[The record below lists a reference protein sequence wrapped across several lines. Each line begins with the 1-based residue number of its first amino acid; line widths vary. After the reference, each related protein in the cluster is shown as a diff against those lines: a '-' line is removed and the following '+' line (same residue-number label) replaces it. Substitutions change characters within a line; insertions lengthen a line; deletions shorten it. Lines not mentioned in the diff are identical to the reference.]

1 MMTGWRFSVQSAISS
16 HGPTLASLVW
26 VELECPANLLRA
38 IISSVA
44 QGGRPAGLCYIIE
57 SVGTMIMTISLN
69 QRLQTLSESKS
80 ACLKHYKIY
89 AGAKVGERRR
99 NKHQCTKQRPPREG
113 TVVLYR
119 TCRRSPPCHR
129 PAEPT
134 SQASLISNQCKG
146 LPAHTTPALAP
157 TPAPAPA
164 VFLSRTTEQSGS
176 AGTVW
181 QGLGTVGLRSSLLF
195 FFRHAL
201 DDKRTALTH
210 PRSRPGHCR
219 GHSHHSYP
227 NTVGFLVLSR

>member
-99 NKHQCTKQRPPREG
+99 NKHQCTKQRLEK
-113 TVVLYR
+113 VLLYC
-119 TCRRSPPCHR
+119 TELAAEAR
-129 PAEPT
+129 PATGQP
-134 SQASLISNQCKG
+134 NQ
-146 LPAHTTPALAP
+146 PAKPA
-157 TPAPAPA
+157 
-164 VFLSRTTEQSGS
+164 
-176 AGTVW
+176 
-181 QGLGTVGLRSSLLF
+181 
-195 FFRHAL
+195 
-201 DDKRTALTH
+201 
-210 PRSRPGHCR
+210 
-219 GHSHHSYP
+219 
-227 NTVGFLVLSR
+227 

>member
-1 MMTGWRFSVQSAISS
+1 MYLIEAKI
-16 HGPTLASLVW
+16 ADI
-26 VELECPANLLRA
+26 VELGVCLSYTLQDLR
-38 IISSVA
+38 
-44 QGGRPAGLCYIIE
+44 RCE
-57 SVGTMIMTISLN
+57 S
-69 QRLQTLSESKS
+69 TL
-80 ACLKHYKIY
+80 
-89 AGAKVGERRR
+89 GERRR
-99 NKHQCTKQRPPREG
+99 NKHQCTRSTKQRLEK
-113 TVVLYR
+113 VQYYCKVLYR

-134 SQASLISNQCKG
+134 SQASLISNQCEG

-157 TPAPAPA
+157 TPAPA

-181 QGLGTVGLRSSLLF
+181 QGLGTVGFRSSLLF
-195 FFRHAL
+195 FFRRAL